1 MANVDKVNK
10 MNEPAKR
17 LAEANRDAAH
27 TVVDHVFGIQER
39 NIRFA
44 QGVVDSASRELRE
57 QAESNRAVVEELVE
71 KAENQ
76 RGAFQTV
83 VQESM
88 NAYGDLLFAPLSY
101 YKEGLETL
109 RKAS

>member
-1 MANVDKVNK
+1 MANVEKINQSA
-10 MNEPAKR
+10 ER
-17 LAEANRDAAH
+17 LAEVNRDAAH
-27 TVVDHVFGIQER
+27 TVVDHVVGIQER

-44 QGVVDSASRELRE
+44 QSVVDSAARELGE

-83 VQESM
+83 VEESVD
-88 NAYGDLLFAPLSY
+88 AYTDLLFAPLSY
-101 YKEGLETL
+101 YKQGLETVK
-109 RKAS
+109 KAS